1 MRVWLYSRLSRDDDE
16 EQNSLI
22 NQQKIIR
29 EYAEKHDFEIIGE
42 SFDDNVSGMSLSR
55 KGIFEITDAI
65 EAKLIDAIIVK
76 DLSRLGR
83 HETETASYIEYTR
96 KKEIHIFSVTENI
109 DTLDENN
116 RLIISVKGIFN
127 DMYVR
132 DIARKVSAGML
143 QKQKEGLVITPPM
156 GYFKDKNTGEVVI
169 VEEHAQIVRRIFELY
184 LEGYGVK
191 TIAKMFNDEG
201 IKSAGYYQKKLYGK
215 NLGYNKP
222 EIGHKYLWDNTG
234 VKRILQNEFYAGTL
248 ICHKT
253 YTSRINHVRK
263 DIPEEEQFRHENAV
277 PAIVSR
283 EIWDQAQFL
292 LNSKQK
298 RNVRASTSKP
308 FHRYAGLIKCGDCG
322 SNFVCRTR
330 RWRNKPPRYEYTC
343 NGYHRYGKENCTAH
357 TIGENALDEIIYN
370 ELLNMRRLAYE
381 NYQKADKQLQKWQK
395 SKPTTEKQIIHLQER
410 LKQRKSDQEEIL
422 LERIRDRAHAD
433 VYTKMLED
441 CEKDIENLSQKI
453 IAFQDIAKTV
463 KKRKNDLQSSLELMN
478 RIIEEGAISNTHLR
492 MLIDQIIIYDEG
504 GTLRIKITL
513 NGDFTN
519 HSDVYDDDGTL
530 IDKIV
535 DSTKSPKIKD
545 FTYGQV
551 LEFSYSP
558 KKLTK
563 E

>member
-215 NLGYNKP
+215 RLGYNKP

-234 VKRILQNEFYAGTL
+234 VKRILQNEFYVGTL
-248 ICHKT
+248 VCHKT

-283 EIWDQAQFL
+283 EIWEQAQFL

-357 TIGENALDEIIYN
+357 TIGEKALDEIIYN

-395 SKPTTEKQIIHLQER
+395 SKPTTEKQIINLQEQ

-492 MLIDQIIIYDEG
+492 VLIDQIIIYDEG
-504 GTLRIKITL
+504 GTLRIKIIL

-519 HSDVYDDDGTL
+519 HSDVYDDEGDL
-530 IDKIV
+530 V
-535 DSTKSPKIKD
+535 DSICEPNKSSKFID
-545 FTYGQV
+545 LTYAQV

>member
-29 EYAEKHDFEIIGE
+29 EYAEKHDFEIVGE

-83 HETETASYIEYTR
+83 HETETAAYIEYTR
-96 KKEIHIFSVTENI
+96 KKEIHIFSATEGI

-116 RLIISVKGIFN
+116 RLVISVKGIFN

-169 VEEHAQIVRRIFELY
+169 VEEHAQIVRRIFKLY

-191 TIAKMFNDEG
+191 SIAKMFNDEG

-215 NLGYNKP
+215 RLGYNKP

-248 ICHKT
+248 VCHKT
-253 YTSRINHVRK
+253 YTSKITHIRK
-263 DIPEEEQFRHENAV
+263 DIPEEEQYRHENAV

-283 EIWDQAQFL
+283 EIWEQAQFL
-292 LNSKQK
+292 LSTKPK
-298 RNVRASTSKP
+298 KNVRASNKNP
-308 FHRYAGLIKCGDCG
+308 CHRYAGLIKCGDCG
-322 SNFVCRTR
+322 SSFVCRTR
-330 RWRNKPPRYEYTC
+330 KWRDQPPRYEYTC
-343 NGYHRYGKENCTAH
+343 NGYHRYGKEHCTSH
-357 TIGENALDEIIYN
+357 RIGEKALDELIYN
-370 ELLNMRRLAYE
+370 ELLSMRRLAYE

-395 SKPTTEKQIIHLQER
+395 SKPNTEKQIIY
-410 LKQRKSDQEEIL
+410 LKEQLEQRKSDQEEIL
-422 LERIRDRAHAD
+422 LERIRDKAHAD
-433 VYTKMLED
+433 VYSKMLED
-441 CEKDIENLSQKI
+441 CEKDIESLSKKI

-463 KKRKNDLQSSLELMN
+463 KKRKNDLQTSLKLMDS
-478 RIIEEGAISNTHLR
+478 IIEEGAISNTQLR
-492 MLIDQIIIYDEG
+492 MLIDEIIIYDED
-504 GTLRIKITL
+504 GTLRIKIVL
-513 NGDFTN
+513 NGNFNTHFDL
-519 HSDVYDDDGTL
+519 YDCDGNI
-530 IDKIV
+530 IDTIGS
-535 DSTKSPKIKD
+535 STKHPKFKEL
-545 FTYGQV
+545 TVAQV
-551 LEFSYSP
+551 LECYHEP
-558 KKLTK
+558 KKISA

>member
-29 EYAEKHDFEIIGE
+29 EYAEKHDFEIVGE

-83 HETETASYIEYTR
+83 HETETAAYIEYTR
-96 KKEIHIFSVTENI
+96 KKEIHIFSATEGI

-116 RLIISVKGIFN
+116 RLVISVKGIFN

-169 VEEHAQIVRRIFELY
+169 VEEHAQIVRRIFKLY

-191 TIAKMFNDEG
+191 SIAKMFNDEG

-215 NLGYNKP
+215 RLGYNKP

-234 VKRILQNEFYAGTL
+234 VKRILQNEFYTGTL
-248 ICHKT
+248 VCHKT
-253 YTSRINHVRK
+253 YTSKITHIRK
-263 DIPEEEQFRHENAV
+263 DIPEEEQYRHENAV

-283 EIWDQAQFL
+283 EIWEQAQFL
-292 LNSKQK
+292 LSTKPK
-298 RNVRASTSKP
+298 KNVRASNKNP
-308 FHRYAGLIKCGDCG
+308 CHRYAGLIKCGDCG
-322 SNFVCRTR
+322 SSFVCRTR
-330 RWRNKPPRYEYTC
+330 KWRNQPPRYEYTC
-343 NGYHRYGKENCTAH
+343 NGYHRYGKEHCTSH
-357 TIGENALDEIIYN
+357 RIGEKTLDELIYN
-370 ELLNMRRLAYE
+370 ELLSMRRLAYE
-381 NYQKADKQLQKWQK
+381 NYQKADKQLQKWKK
-395 SKPTTEKQIIHLQER
+395 SKPSTEKQIIY
-410 LKQRKSDQEEIL
+410 LKEQLEQRKSDQEEIL
-422 LERIRDRAHAD
+422 LERIRDKAHAD
-433 VYTKMLED
+433 VYSKMLED
-441 CEKDIENLSQKI
+441 CENDIESLSQKI

-463 KKRKNDLQSSLELMN
+463 KKRKKDLQSSLKLMDS
-478 RIIEEGAISNTHLR
+478 IIEEGAISNTHLR
-492 MLIDQIIIYDEG
+492 MLIDEVIIYDEDG
-504 GTLRIKITL
+504 KLRIKIVL
-513 NGDFTN
+513 NGDFAN
-519 HSDVYDDDGTL
+519 HFDLYDCDGNI
-530 IDKIV
+530 IDTIGS
-535 DSTKSPKIKD
+535 STKHPKFKELT
-545 FTYGQV
+545 FAQV
-551 LEFSYSP
+551 LECYHYP
-558 KKLTK
+558 KKISA

>member
-215 NLGYNKP
+215 RLGYNKP

-248 ICHKT
+248 VCHKT

-263 DIPEEEQFRHENAV
+263 DIPEEQQFRHENAV

-283 EIWDQAQFL
+283 EIWDQAQYL

-422 LERIRDRAHAD
+422 LERIRDRAHSD

-478 RIIEEGAISNTHLR
+478 RIIEEG
-492 MLIDQIIIYDEG
+492 
-504 GTLRIKITL
+504 
-513 NGDFTN
+513 
-519 HSDVYDDDGTL
+519 V
-530 IDKIV
+530 
-535 DSTKSPKIKD
+535 
-545 FTYGQV
+545 
-551 LEFSYSP
+551 
-558 KKLTK
+558 
-563 E
+563 

>member
-191 TIAKMFNDEG
+191 NIAKMFNDEG

-215 NLGYNKP
+215 RLGYNKP

-263 DIPEEEQFRHENAV
+263 DIPEEEQYRHENAV

-357 TIGENALDEIIYN
+357 TIGEKALDEIIYN

-395 SKPTTEKQIIHLQER
+395 SKPTTEKQIINLQEQ

-504 GTLRIKITL
+504 GTLRIKIIL
-513 NGDFTN
+513 NGNFTN
-519 HSDVYDDDGTL
+519 HSDVYDAEGDL
-530 IDKIV
+530 V
-535 DSTKSPKIKD
+535 DSICEPNKSAKFID
-545 FTYGQV
+545 LTYAQV

>member
-215 NLGYNKP
+215 RLGYNKP

-248 ICHKT
+248 VCHKT

-263 DIPEEEQFRHENAV
+263 DIPEEQQFRHENAV

-283 EIWDQAQFL
+283 EIWDQAQYL

-504 GTLRIKITL
+504 GALRIKIIL

-519 HSDVYDDDGTL
+519 HSDVYDDEGDL
-530 IDKIV
+530 V
-535 DSTKSPKIKD
+535 DSICEPNKSAKFID
-545 FTYGQV
+545 LTYAQV

>member
-29 EYAEKHDFEIIGE
+29 EYAEKHDFEIVGE

-83 HETETASYIEYTR
+83 HETETAAYIEYTR
-96 KKEIHIFSVTENI
+96 KKEIHIFSATEGI

-116 RLIISVKGIFN
+116 RLVISVKGIFN

-191 TIAKMFNDEG
+191 SIAKMFNDEG

-215 NLGYNKP
+215 RLGYNKP

-248 ICHKT
+248 VCHKT
-253 YTSRINHVRK
+253 YTSKVSHVRK

-283 EIWDQAQFL
+283 EVWKQAQFL
-292 LNSKQK
+292 LSSKQK
-298 RNVRASTSKP
+298 KNVRASSSKP

-322 SNFVCRTR
+322 SSFVCRTR
-330 RWRNKPPRYEYTC
+330 KWRNQPPRYEYTC
-343 NGYHRYGKENCTAH
+343 NGYHRYGKEHCTSH
-357 TIGENALDEIIYN
+357 RIGEKALDELIYN
-370 ELLNMRRLAYE
+370 ELLSMRRLAYE
-381 NYQKADKQLQKWQK
+381 SYQKADKQLQKWQK
-395 SKPTTEKQIIHLQER
+395 SKPSTEKQIIHLKEQLE
-410 LKQRKSDQEEIL
+410 QRKSDQEEIL
-422 LERIRDRAHAD
+422 LERIRDKAHAD
-433 VYTKMLED
+433 VYSKMLKD
-441 CEKDIENLSQKI
+441 CEKDIESLSQKI

-463 KKRKNDLQSSLELMN
+463 KKRKNDLQSSLKLMDS
-478 RIIEEGAISNTHLR
+478 IIEEGAISNTHLR
-492 MLIDQIIIYDEG
+492 MLIDEIIIYDED
-504 GTLRIKITL
+504 GTLRIKIVL
-513 NGDFTN
+513 NGDFAN
-519 HSDVYDDDGTL
+519 HFDLYDSDGNL
-530 IDKIV
+530 IDTIGNP
-535 DSTKSPKIKD
+535 TACPKFKD
-545 FTYGQV
+545 LTYSQTI
-551 LEFSYSP
+551 ECYHYP
-558 KKLTK
+558 KKLSA

>member
-29 EYAEKHDFEIIGE
+29 EYAEKHDFEIVGE

-65 EAKLIDAIIVK
+65 EANLIDAIIVK

-83 HETETASYIEYTR
+83 HETETAAYIEYTR
-96 KKEIHIFSVTENI
+96 KKEIHIFSATEGI

-116 RLIISVKGIFN
+116 RLVISVKGIFN

-191 TIAKMFNDEG
+191 SIAKMFNEEG

-215 NLGYNKP
+215 RLGYNKP

-248 ICHKT
+248 VCHKT
-253 YTSRINHVRK
+253 YTSKVSHVRK

-283 EIWDQAQFL
+283 EIWEQAQFL
-292 LNSKQK
+292 LSTKPK
-298 RNVRASTSKP
+298 KNVRASNKNP
-308 FHRYAGLIKCGDCG
+308 CHRYAGLIKCGDCG
-322 SNFVCRTR
+322 SSFVCRTR
-330 RWRNKPPRYEYTC
+330 KWKDQPPRYEYTC
-343 NGYHRYGKENCTAH
+343 NGYHRYGKEHCTSH
-357 TIGENALDEIIYN
+357 RIGEQVLDELIYN
-370 ELLNMRRLAYE
+370 ELLSMRRLAYE

-395 SKPTTEKQIIHLQER
+395 SKPTTEKQIIY
-410 LKQRKSDQEEIL
+410 LKEQLEQRKSDQEEIL
-422 LERIRDRAHAD
+422 LERIRDKAHAD
-433 VYTKMLED
+433 VYSKMLKD
-441 CEKDIENLSQKI
+441 CEKDIESLSQKI

-463 KKRKNDLQSSLELMN
+463 KKRKNDLQSSLNLMDS
-478 RIIEEGAISNTHLR
+478 IIEEGAISNTQLR
-492 MLIDQIIIYDEG
+492 MLIDEIIIYDED
-504 GTLRIKITL
+504 GTLRIKIVL
-513 NGDFTN
+513 NGDFNT
-519 HSDVYDDDGTL
+519 HFDLYDSDGNI
-530 IDKIV
+530 IDTIGS
-535 DSTKSPKIKD
+535 STKHPKFKELT
-545 FTYGQV
+545 FAQV
-551 LEFSYSP
+551 LECYHNP
-558 KKLTK
+558 KKISA

>member
-215 NLGYNKP
+215 RLGYNKP

-234 VKRILQNEFYAGTL
+234 VKRILQNEFYVGTL
-248 ICHKT
+248 VCHKT

-357 TIGENALDEIIYN
+357 TIGEKALDEIIYN

-422 LERIRDRAHAD
+422 LERIRDRSHAD

-492 MLIDQIIIYDEG
+492 VLIDQIIIYDEG
-504 GTLRIKITL
+504 GTLRIKIIL

-519 HSDVYDDDGTL
+519 HSDVYDDEGDL
-530 IDKIV
+530 V
-535 DSTKSPKIKD
+535 DSICEPNKSAKFID
-545 FTYGQV
+545 LTYAQV

>member
-116 RLIISVKGIFN
+116 RLIISGKGIFN

-215 NLGYNKP
+215 RLGYNKP

-283 EIWDQAQFL
+283 EIWNQAQFL

-357 TIGENALDEIIYN
+357 TIGEKALDEIIYN

-381 NYQKADKQLQKWQK
+381 NYLKADKQLQKWHK
-395 SKPTTEKQIIHLQER
+395 SKPTTEKQIINFQEQ

-513 NGDFTN
+513 NANFTN
-519 HSDVYDDDGTL
+519 HSDVYDAEGYL
-530 IDKIV
+530 V
-535 DSTKSPKIKD
+535 DSICEPNKSVKYKD
-545 FTYGQV
+545 LTYAQV

>member
-215 NLGYNKP
+215 RLGYNKP

-248 ICHKT
+248 VCHKT

-263 DIPEEEQFRHENAV
+263 DIPEEQQFRHENAV

-283 EIWDQAQFL
+283 EIWDQAQYL

-504 GTLRIKITL
+504 GTLRIKIIL

-519 HSDVYDDDGTL
+519 HSDVYDVDGNL

-535 DSTKSPKIKD
+535 DSTKSPKVKD
-545 FTYGQV
+545 FTYAQV

-558 KKLTK
+558 KMLTK

>member
-215 NLGYNKP
+215 RLGYNKP

-234 VKRILQNEFYAGTL
+234 VKRILQNEFYVGTL
-248 ICHKT
+248 VCHKT

-357 TIGENALDEIIYN
+357 TIGEKALDEIIYN

-381 NYQKADKQLQKWQK
+381 NYLKADKQLQKWQK

-504 GTLRIKITL
+504 GTLRIKIIL
-513 NGDFTN
+513 NGNFTN
-519 HSDVYDDDGTL
+519 HSDVYDDEGDL
-530 IDKIV
+530 V
-535 DSTKSPKIKD
+535 DSICEPNKSAKFID
-545 FTYGQV
+545 LTYAQV